1 MLNAKESCGAA
12 VSRNIRGLW
21 GIWIKP
27 ANCCPTKLKPKIYK
41 VCCVTSAA
49 GYVLLQQWGEG
60 EWMLANFG
68 GVRAELAF
76 ARTWGWCLN
85 CGNDQR
91 AAVLSVNIKMPL
103 SEEPAHN
110 APVWSEKRADQIKQQ
125 HCLLGFVVV
134 ITCILYGSWGGC
146 GLCSRALRASV
157 ADCCLW
163 TGCLIECTVASLPL
177 DAADVWYDHEAQAS
191 HAGDADDVG
200 KGNSATP
207 TWLWQWRRGGQW
219 AGNMGT
225 PASTHGDGQDA
236 RCVGSCHANVLLT
249 LWLYKGLQREMSEM
263 SLLAWESQ
271 GHFSL
276 VCAVASLPVEWR

>member
-1 MLNAKESCGAA
+1 MISKFILCCSMAGLDGKTKVEVAKKLSQWPTNKSLGFVLNAKESCGAA

-60 EWMLANFG
+60 GWMRANFG

-85 CGNDQR
+85 CGNDQM
-91 AAVLSVNIKMPL
+91 AAVLSVNIKVPL

-157 ADCCLW
+157 AD
-163 TGCLIECTVASLPL
+163 S
-177 DAADVWYDHEAQAS
+177 AACEQV
-191 HAGDADDVG
+191 
-200 KGNSATP
+200 
-207 TWLWQWRRGGQW
+207 
-219 AGNMGT
+219 
-225 PASTHGDGQDA
+225 
-236 RCVGSCHANVLLT
+236 VLL
-249 LWLYKGLQREMSEM
+249 SA
-263 SLLAWESQ
+263 LL
-271 GHFSL
+271 HLFL
-276 VCAVASLPVEWR
+276 